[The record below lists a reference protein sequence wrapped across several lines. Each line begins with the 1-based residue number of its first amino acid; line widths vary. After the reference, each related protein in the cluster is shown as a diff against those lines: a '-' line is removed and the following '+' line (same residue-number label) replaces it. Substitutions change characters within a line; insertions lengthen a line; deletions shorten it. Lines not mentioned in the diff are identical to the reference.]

1 MQTPLYQSHLDAG
14 AKLVD
19 FHGWQLPIHYGSQ
32 IDEHHAVRNAAGVFD
47 VSHMTVVDI
56 TGEDSVTWLQFL
68 LTNDVAKLKPW
79 QALYT
84 CLCNDQG
91 GVIDDLIVY
100 KISDA
105 RFRLVV
111 NSGTREKDIAW
122 LTKHRSGD
130 IEISTPDN
138 LCMLAVQGPDA
149 AIKTAAMLE
158 SMGLDIDVHS
168 LSRFTAIEQSDWF
181 IGRTG
186 YTGEDGFELIFPAML
201 SPAVF
206 TSLLD
211 HGVKPCG
218 LGARDTLRLEAGMCL
233 YGQDLDEEHTPIQS
247 GIGWSVDVRNPDRQ
261 FIGREVLY
269 DQKSIGT
276 AKQQIALI
284 LNQRGIMRAGQ
295 QVQLSGQTVGTITS
309 GSFSPTLQKSIA
321 LARVDKPILGGCDV
335 LIRDK
340 LCAAEVVA
348 LPFTQHI

>member
-19 FHGWQLPIHYGSQ
+19 FHGWQLPIHFGSQ
-32 IDEHHAVRNAAGVFD
+32 IDEHHSVRTSAGVFD

-56 TGEDSVTWLQFL
+56 SGTDSIPWLQHL
-68 LTNDVAKLKPW
+68 LTNDVAKLQPW
-79 QALYT
+79 QALYS
-84 CLCNDQG
+84 CLCNEQG

-100 KISDA
+100 KISDS

-111 NSGTREKDIAW
+111 NAGTREKDIAW
-122 LTKHRSGD
+122 LNQHRSGD
-130 IEISTPDN
+130 IDIITPDN

-149 AIKTAAMLE
+149 ATKTSIMLE
-158 SMGLDIDVHS
+158 SIGLDIDIHS
-168 LSRFTAIEQSDWF
+168 LKGFTAVEQSDWF

-201 SPAVF
+201 SPVVF
-206 TSLLD
+206 KTLIDS
-211 HGVKPCG
+211 GVKPCG

-247 GIGWSVDVRNPDRQ
+247 GIGWVVDVRNPDRQ
-261 FIGREVLY
+261 FIGRDILY
-269 DQKSIGT
+269 EQKSTGT
-276 AKQQIALI
+276 SLQQVALI

-295 QVQLSGQTVGTITS
+295 HVQLSGKTIGAITS

-321 LARVDKPILGGCDV
+321 LARVNKPIIGGCDV

-340 LCAAEVVA
+340 PCAAEVVA
-348 LPFTQHI
+348 LPYEKIN